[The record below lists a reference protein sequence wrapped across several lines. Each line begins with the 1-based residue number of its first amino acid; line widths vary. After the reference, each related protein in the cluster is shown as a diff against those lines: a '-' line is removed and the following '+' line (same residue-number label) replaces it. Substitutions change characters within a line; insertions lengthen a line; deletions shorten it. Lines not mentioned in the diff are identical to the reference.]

1 MTVRDSLRAVHTLD
15 SLSADQGGPSRSV
28 SLLCAA
34 LARHGTEVQI
44 VTSRLRPDEG
54 PAVLPPSNL
63 VSVHFVERPSARS
76 AFLGRPAFARA
87 VEALLGE
94 VPTVL
99 HDHGI
104 WLPTNHLTA
113 TMAQRTLTPR
123 VLSTRGM
130 LTPWALQ
137 HKQGK
142 KKVAWALYQHRDL
155 KTVTLFHATSEAEAE
170 GLRDLGFRQPIAVI
184 PNGVDVPDE
193 ARDCTGT
200 ADKAKRRALFLSRLH
215 SGKGLADLFQAWAE
229 IRPTGWE
236 LIVAGPDAEGHRAEL
251 ERLMYTLG
259 LENDVQFI
267 GPVED
272 EEKWAVYRSADFFVL
287 PTHSENFGTVVAEA
301 LASAVPVLT
310 TRGAPWQD
318 LETHDCGW
326 WVDIGSQGV
335 AAGLREAVACSDE
348 QRAAMGQRGRAL
360 VERDYSWTHVAAAM
374 ADVYAWLLDLGP
386 QPDCVI

>member
-1 MTVRDSLRAVHTLD
+1 MASHTVHTLD

-34 LARHGTEVQI
+34 LARCGTDVQI

-54 PAVLPPSNL
+54 PAVLPPPDL
-63 VSVHFVERPSARS
+63 VPVHFAERPSAAAAFWGGS
-76 AFLGRPAFARA
+76 AFAE
-87 VEALLGE
+87 VTEALLE
-94 VPTVL
+94 RAPAVL

-104 WLPTNHLTA
+104 WLPTNHLVSRL
-113 TMAQRTLTPR
+113 AQRTATPR

-155 KTVTLFHATSEAEAE
+155 EAVTLFHATSEAEAE
-170 GLRDLGFRQPIAVI
+170 GIRNLGFRQPIAVV
-184 PNGVDVPDE
+184 PNGVDVPAE
-193 ARDCTGT
+193 ARG
-200 ADKAKRRALFLSRLH
+200 AAHQPNGAKRRALFLSRLH
-215 SGKGLADLFQAWAE
+215 SGKGLPDLFRAWAE
-229 IRPTGWE
+229 VQPAGWE
-236 LIVAGPDAEGHRAEL
+236 LVVAGPDAEGHRAEL
-251 ERLMYTLG
+251 ERLIPSLG
-259 LENDVQFI
+259 LEDDVQFL

-272 EEKWAVYRSADFFVL
+272 EAKWAVYRSADFFVL

-318 LETHDCGW
+318 LETHACGW
-326 WVDIGSQGV
+326 WVDIGPDGV
-335 AAGLREAVACSDE
+335 AAGLREAVACSDDE
-348 QRAAMGQRGRAL
+348 RAAMGQRGRAL
-360 VERDYSWTHVAAAM
+360 VERDYSWTHVAEEMTA
-374 ADVYAWLLDLGP
+374 VYAWLLGLGSRP
-386 QPDCVI
+386 ACVVRPT